1 MLQFLCKRRSREDS
15 AKSSAYREF
24 DENVCNTTS
33 KSSKLLKWMVDE
45 RWDKVFKFLS
55 ERLRDIHTNK
65 DISRHSGSESRTEHS
80 KELWGGIDL
89 LNVSSTGQNI
99 LHLSCMFHPPISIVE
114 CILTIAPRVA
124 STLNFEN
131 QYPLHLAAYYGASP
145 EVIGLLMDQFPGAL
159 RHQDIHGHTPL
170 HKVCQ
175 SYAFH
180 YKASDLGNFANSALG
195 LTRKQ
200 EDVQDAIQMI
210 TRGCPTVANLED
222 NDNCN
227 ALEYALASEHV
238 DLATIKCIQR
248 ACSRTWRKTLAEAK
262 RMNNVGAMQST
273 RRVHDDSNYRSSV
286 RNHYSDRSC
295 HSDPGPTGPSNDESK
310 PTKPYFNGSIRSIA
324 TASTCEMLEF
334 QTQHSAR

>member
-1 MLQFLCKRRSREDS
+1 MLQFLCRRRNREES
-15 AKSSAYREF
+15 AVSSACRDF
-24 DENVCNTTS
+24 DDSVCDTTS

-55 ERLRDIHTNK
+55 TQSRDINSNTGICK
-65 DISRHSGSESRTEHS
+65 HSGSESS
-80 KELWGGIDL
+80 NDNDKELWGGIDL
-89 LNVSSTGQNI
+89 LNISSTGQNI

-114 CILTIAPRVA
+114 SILTAAPRVA
-124 STLNFEN
+124 SNLNFED
-131 QYPLHLAAYYGASP
+131 QYPLHLAAHYGASP

-180 YKASDLGNFANSALG
+180 YKSSNLGNFANSAMG
-195 LTRKQ
+195 VTRKQ

-248 ACSRTWRKTLAEAK
+248 ACSRTWRKALAEAK
-262 RMNNVGAMQST
+262 KVNNVAAIQST
-273 RRVHDDSNYRSSV
+273 RRVHDDSNCKTSV
-286 RNHYSDRSC
+286 RNHDSDRSC
-295 HSDPGPTGPSNDESK
+295 HSDPGPTSPLKDERK
-310 PTKPYFNGSIRSIA
+310 PAKPYFNGSIRSVA
-324 TASTCEMLEF
+324 TASTCEMLDF
-334 QTQHSAR
+334 QTPHSVR